1 MTAQQSRLIR
11 LLARRAFVIGV
22 STRGSPC
29 SPDRKSWLVRAV
41 MSRDIPRRI
50 RPSRRGTTVR
60 RISQSR
66 MGSANPTEAA
76 SDGPTSFF
84 FAKSCG
90 GSKRKDWAS
99 MSHPICSL
107 FGSLVLATLIGTPAA
122 HAVCTSPK
130 NICKHIDD
138 CLQQTS
144 PPDNKNAERIREG
157 VRTRDGK
164 VVLAGAEA
172 CARDL
177 GRKKQWDAWT
187 RGCADVEYVAIA
199 KVEMEIGKAYCD
211 RYSR

>member
-1 MTAQQSRLIR
+1 
-11 LLARRAFVIGV
+11 
-22 STRGSPC
+22 
-29 SPDRKSWLVRAV
+29 
-41 MSRDIPRRI
+41 
-50 RPSRRGTTVR
+50 
-60 RISQSR
+60 
-66 MGSANPTEAA
+66 
-76 SDGPTSFF
+76 
-84 FAKSCG
+84 
-90 GSKRKDWAS
+90 

-107 FGSLVLATLIGTPAA
+107 FGSLVLATLIGAPAA

-130 NICKHIDD
+130 SICKHIDD

-172 CARDL
+172 CARDP